1 MQLLPETA
9 IALAAA
15 SRETTEIAQ
24 LSPEQKI
31 LWVAI
36 FIAFVAIFFFIGYIL
51 IRRKLEETHA
61 DDPMAEMEF
70 ERRLLESLDQ
80 GSAVGLVQPAP
91 SPPEASLAAEAS
103 AVAAPV
109 LVPHSPPPVSPPAHT
124 APESSADLIN
134 PILDRLRSAG
144 LYESSEGT
152 APLGDGTA
160 RAHRVR
166 LRGGR
171 TALILPY
178 LESDYMLSRQLKPYD
193 YLIVRLNNGEV
204 LVARKWGDFIA
215 DSMKLG

>member
-1 MQLLPETA
+1 VQLLSGTV

-15 SRETTEIAQ
+15 SREGADGAQ
-24 LSPEQKI
+24 LTPEQKI
-31 LWVAI
+31 LWAAI
-36 FIAFVAIFFFIGYIL
+36 FLAVVAVFFFIGYIL

-61 DDPMAEMEF
+61 DDPMAEAEF
-70 ERRLLESLDQ
+70 ERRMLESLDQ
-80 GSAVGLVQPAP
+80 RSAVGLAQPAP
-91 SPPEASLAAEAS
+91 SPPEPPLAAEGSATPLSAS
-103 AVAAPV
+103 APV
-109 LVPHSPPPVSPPAHT
+109 HT
-124 APESSADLIN
+124 APESSTDLIA

-152 APLGDGTA
+152 VPLGDGSA

-178 LESDYMLSRQLKPYD
+178 LESDHMLSRQLKPYD

-204 LVARKWGDFIA
+204 LVARKWGDFIT
-215 DSMKLG
+215 DSMKFE